1 MDSTLFSVTE
11 QNLLERFNATTDP
24 TTLGYCLHDLVQQA
38 TATYEDKLAIIS
50 AEQSLTY
57 RELNNLANHYAR
69 VLGQRGIRRGD
80 LIAVVLGRSVK
91 LVVML
96 LASLKV
102 GAAYVPIDPAFPQDR
117 VQHML
122 EDAEPKLI
130 IVESVTEATI
140 SFWEGHS
147 LNVEAL
153 GNVLSDLPADLS
165 NLDIDVR
172 PDDLAYVIYT
182 SGSTGLPKGV
192 EISHGALCNL
202 LLGMKREPGCNETD
216 RLLAVTTISFD
227 IAVLEI
233 FLPLICGATTVMTR
247 VEETRDP
254 RALLRLIQHHSI
266 TIMQATPAAWQM
278 LIDAGWNDDVR
289 LSKIICGG
297 EALARQL
304 AERLLSHADSVWNVY
319 GPTEATVWA
328 TIWQVCPDHSVV
340 IGRPINNYRI
350 YVLDDELSPVPIGV
364 EGELYIGG
372 ASLAKGYHKKPDLTQ
387 SRFIDNPFHEGRMYR
402 TGDLACFD
410 APGNLRVLG
419 RTDDQVKIRGFRIEL
434 GDIEAAITD
443 HDSIA
448 AAVVVAREGRLVAF
462 CIRNQSV
469 QANGPQWSVPKIEH
483 VLRPWLSS
491 RLPLY
496 MLPAFF
502 VELETFPMTPNRKI
516 DRKALPDP
524 SQATESTSVNLES
537 PTALEW
543 SIQLVWSKV
552 LGHNHIGM
560 DDNFFE
566 IGGDSTR
573 VIKMQ
578 AELEQ
583 LLARP
588 LTPAIFFEHYTIKS
602 LAKFLHGTKEAV
614 PEPDLFQRRVSDQ
627 EGIAIVSM
635 ACRLPGGV
643 TNPSEYWELLESGA
657 DVITSVPKDRWDTE
671 AIYDADP
678 NANGKSYCRQGG
690 FIDSV
695 DDFDAP
701 FFGISPREA
710 RAMDPSQRIGLETCW
725 EGLERAGY
733 TTGQLRGSNTGV
745 FMGVCTVSAHA
756 PSVPSLEELDGYTIT
771 GTAGSTMSGRV
782 SYVFGLEGPS
792 MTVDTACSSSLV
804 TTHLACNA
812 LRQGECDLAVAG
824 GISLLLSPAMHVE
837 FSRLNGMS
845 VDGRCRAF
853 AADSTGTGWAEG
865 CTVVVLKR
873 LSDAIR
879 DNDRIHALVRGTA
892 VNHGGRSAAGLTV
905 PSGQAQQRLVRTALA
920 ASQLTPDQIDYVE
933 AHGTGTKLGDPIEG
947 AALAGVFGSSRPNDA
962 DPLWIGSAK
971 SNLGH
976 TQAAAGL
983 AGVIKVVLAMEN
995 NKLPQT
1001 LHVSEPS
1008 PAVDWEG
1015 SHMAL
1020 VQEPQPWYSTINR
1033 PRRAGISAFGIS
1045 GTNSHVIVEDP
1056 PSIISQEVERDVKAK
1071 TTSHLPLS
1079 SQDVAVPFLL
1089 SGRTHAALLQQVER
1103 LESFIQSAGK
1113 TDHNCLLD
1121 IAFSLATTR
1130 TMFEE
1135 RHVLWAKDKA
1145 SLIEGLTSISQG
1157 LRTGPLL
1164 RRSNPQLAMLFT
1176 GQGSQACGMGK
1187 DLYHAYPVFRIAL
1200 DEIAKHFFD
1209 LEIPLIE
1216 VMHSSSGSETGALL
1230 QRTDYAQ
1237 PALFALEVALWHLWT
1252 SWGVNP
1258 DVILGHSVG
1267 ELAVAHVSGVL
1278 SLPDACRLV
1287 AARGQLMQAVPIHG
1301 RMVSLEASAEEVGMA
1316 IESLGVSGQA
1326 EIAGHNTPLQTIAS
1340 GDADAVM
1347 QLASVF
1353 ANRGRKTKILDVSH
1367 AFHSHHMDSILSDF
1381 RSVAQTMTFM
1391 KPKLPI
1397 ISTLTGK
1404 LSEPGQL
1411 ETPEYWVQQVRQAV
1425 RFTAAIQTT
1434 YQRGVSVFLE
1444 LGPRPVLSGMG
1455 ATCLE
1460 DQATVAW
1467 MPSLVHGRDDV
1478 SIIQRSLA
1486 DLHARHVNIDW
1497 DGYLEPFGPFQRVE
1511 LPTYP
1516 FQRERYPSLR
1526 KTDLYKE
1533 NTSQKQRRDSAD
1545 IYDGHDTAVR
1555 SSALE
1560 ICWQETA
1567 NSPTSSTSSSTWGV
1581 LRQPQNMTSPSQIN
1595 AILEQAGIKALWIED
1610 SEDLG
1615 KCGDLDGLLCFW
1627 EPTGEIDQVNGLTT
1641 QALTQLQSVINLHSA
1656 PPLVWITRNTIGT
1669 CSSDPE
1675 FVAIASAPLL
1685 GLMRTA
1691 RNEHPEL
1698 NLRLIDLD
1706 NTLEMIPPGFLSALE
1721 LHNVPECAIRQGRVL
1736 VPQLQYAPA
1745 LDTEST
1751 EKKQLLRSDGAVIIT
1766 GGLGDLGR
1774 RVAMWLATT
1783 HGVRDLVLISRQGM
1797 DTPGADDFV
1806 KELAKSGS
1814 EISVV
1819 ACDIAEF
1826 QNLEEVMSMFS
1837 KTRPLRGVVHTAGL
1851 LDDGALQDL
1860 TPERFARVFAPKVKG
1875 AWNLHQLTQGMDMDL
1890 FLLFSS
1896 VSGIIGTPGQA
1907 NYAAAN
1913 TFLDALAQLRHAQ
1926 CLPASS
1932 MCYGPWGGAGMAGR
1946 LSGANL
1952 GRWTR
1957 MGFGLLEPNEGLE
1970 LTAKAIYSGRALTM
1984 VAALDP
1990 RPLHAFLSEK
2000 DEGVLSL
2007 CKSLMDQRGNKVQPH
2022 KSNVNPR
2029 DLREVLRCS
2038 VPEAH
2043 HEVVLNMVRATVA
2056 QALGFA
2062 RPNEVD
2068 PDQPLQD
2075 VGIDSLTAVLVR
2087 NQLVKLTNLKLS
2099 ARFAFQYP
2107 NLRTLSQ
2114 FLVVSLQEDMAHL
2127 DESNDSGTS
2136 TPPTSVG
2143 SQSMATTI
2151 DIATIKKGHLE
2162 AAMSFRSTQDTK
2174 SPGAVLVTGATGF
2187 VGAFIAGK
2195 LLQLGISVYCL
2206 VRAESTQKARQ
2217 RLLDTLIG
2225 QQLWKSDYE
2234 PLLHAVV
2241 GDLSQ
2246 PLLGLSEDLFEDLAD
2261 NIDSICHSGG
2271 LVDWVRPL
2279 EDYLGP
2285 NIVST
2290 HEILRLASQGR
2301 EKTVHFISTMST
2313 LPKYMG
2319 LELVEGEGEY
2329 GYATSKYMAERMV
2342 AAARWRGAKASVY
2355 RLPFVTASASSGCFR
2370 LERGDFMH
2378 SLISGCLEMGSF
2390 PSLDADLA
2398 AVLPVDYLANTIV
2411 TMMTSDM
2418 SRIGKDYDFANSNP
2432 LSFNEFWELLSAA
2445 STQQQIVDFVT
2456 WRERAFDYVATHP
2469 QSPLARII
2477 SLIDDVSDAKSA
2489 AAFVTGPMVG
2499 RDVLGGEDYPV
2510 SVMDQQAA
2518 QNYVACIDALQKSVG
2533 PQ

>member
-1 MDSTLFSVTE
+1 MDSTLPSVTE
-11 QNLLERFNATTDP
+11 KKTLERFNATTDP

-38 TATYEDKLAIIS
+38 AATYEDKLAIIS
-50 AEQSLTY
+50 AEQDLTY
-57 RELNNLANHYAR
+57 RELNDLANHYAR
-69 VLGQRGIRRGD
+69 VFQQRGINRGD
-80 LIAVVLGRSVK
+80 LIAVVLQRSVK

-122 EDAEPKLI
+122 EDAEPRLI
-130 IVESVTEATI
+130 VVESATEATI
-140 SFWEGHS
+140 SFWEGRA

-165 NLDIDVR
+165 NLDINVR

-247 VEETRDP
+247 VEDTRDP
-254 RALLRLIQHHSI
+254 RALLRLIQRHTI

-278 LIDAGWNDDVR
+278 MVDAGWNDDVR
-289 LSKIICGG
+289 LFKIICGG
-297 EALARQL
+297 EALSRQL
-304 AERLLSHADSVWNVY
+304 AGRLLSYADSVWNVY

-328 TIWQVCPDHSVV
+328 TIWQVCPDHPVV
-340 IGRPINNYRI
+340 IGKPINNYRI
-350 YVLDDELSPVPIGV
+350 YVLDDELSPVPVGV

-372 ASLAKGYHKKPDLTQ
+372 ASLARGYHKKPDLTQ
-387 SRFIDNPFHEGRMYR
+387 SRFIDNPFHKGRMYR

-410 APGNLRVLG
+410 APESLRVLG

-434 GDIEAAITD
+434 GDIEAAIAD
-443 HDSIA
+443 HESIA

-469 QANGPQWSVPKIEH
+469 QAQSSLPKLDHI
-483 VLRPWLSS
+483 LRPWLSS
-491 RLPLY
+491 RLPSY

-516 DRKALPDP
+516 DRKALPGP
-524 SQATESTSVNLES
+524 SQATESTSVNLE
-537 PTALEW
+537 PQTALER

-552 LGHNHIGM
+552 LGHNHIRM

-578 AELEQ
+578 TELEQ
-583 LLARP
+583 LLGRP

-602 LAKFLHGTKEAV
+602 LANFLHGTKELV
-614 PEPDLFQRRVSDQ
+614 PEPDLFKRSVSDQ
-627 EGIAIVSM
+627 EAIAIVSM

-643 TNPSEYWELLESGA
+643 ANPSEYWELLDSGA
-657 DVITSVPKDRWDTE
+657 DVITNAPKERWDTE
-671 AIYDADP
+671 AVYDADP
-678 NANGKSYCRQGG
+678 NAKGKSYCRQGG
-690 FIDSV
+690 FLDSV

-710 RAMDPSQRIGLETCW
+710 RVMDPSQRIGLETCW

-733 TTGQLRGSNTGV
+733 TNGQLRGSNTGV

-771 GTAGSTMSGRV
+771 GSAGSTLSGRV

-853 AADSTGTGWAEG
+853 AADSAGTGWAEG

-947 AALAGVFGSSRPNDA
+947 AALAGVFGSSRSNDA

-995 NKLPQT
+995 NKIPQT
-1001 LHVSEPS
+1001 LHVKEPS

-1020 VQEPQPWYSTINR
+1020 VQEPRPWLSTTNR
-1033 PRRAGISAFGIS
+1033 PRRAGISSFGIS

-1056 PSIISQEVERDVKAK
+1056 PSISREVERDVKAK
-1071 TTSHLPLS
+1071 T
-1079 SQDVAVPFLL
+1079 SQNVAIPFLL
-1089 SGRTHAALLQQVER
+1089 SGRSHAALLQQADR
-1103 LESFIQSAGK
+1103 LERFIQGVGEA
-1113 TDHNCLLD
+1113 DHSRLLD
-1121 IAFSLATTR
+1121 VAFSLATTR

-1135 RHVLWAKDKA
+1135 RLVLWAKDKA
-1145 SLIEGLTSISQG
+1145 SLIEGLTSTSQG
-1157 LRTGPLL
+1157 LRTGPVL

-1187 DLYHAYPVFRIAL
+1187 DLYEAYPVFRTAL

-1216 VMHSSSGSETGALL
+1216 VMHSSSGSEPGALL

-1237 PALFALEVALWHLWT
+1237 PALFALEIALWHLWT

-1287 AARGQLMQAVPIHG
+1287 AARGRLMQAVPTHG
-1301 RMVSLEASAEEVGMA
+1301 KMVSLEASGEEVETA
-1316 IESLGVSGQA
+1316 IKSLGVSAQA
-1326 EIAGHNTPLQTIAS
+1326 EIAGHNTPSQTIAS
-1340 GDADAVM
+1340 GDADAIT

-1367 AFHSHHMDSILSDF
+1367 AFHSHHMDSILSEF

-1404 LSEPGQL
+1404 LAEPGQL
-1411 ETPEYWVQQVRQAV
+1411 ETPRYWVQQARQAV
-1425 RFTAAIQTT
+1425 HFTAAIQTA

-1444 LGPRPVLSGMG
+1444 LGPKPVLSGMG

-1467 MPSLVHGRDDV
+1467 MPSLIHGRDDV
-1478 SIIQRSLA
+1478 STIQRSLA
-1486 DLHARHVNIDW
+1486 GLHERHVKIDW
-1497 DGYLEPFGPFQRVE
+1497 NGYLEPFGPFQRVE

-1526 KTDLYKE
+1526 KTNLYKE
-1533 NTSQKQRRDSAD
+1533 NTAQKQRHDSAD
-1545 IYDGHDTAVR
+1545 MLDGHDTAVR
-1555 SSALE
+1555 GSALE
-1560 ICWQETA
+1560 ICWQQETA
-1567 NSPTSSTSSSTWGV
+1567 NSSTSFGTWGV
-1581 LRQPQNMTSPSQIN
+1581 LRKPQNTTSPSQIMT
-1595 AILEQAGIKALWIED
+1595 ILEQAGIKALWIGEL
-1610 SEDLG
+1610 EDLS
-1615 KCGDLDGLLCFW
+1615 KCGDLSGLLCFW
-1627 EPTGEIDQVNGLTT
+1627 EPNSDIDKVNELTT
-1641 QALTQLQSVINLHSA
+1641 HALTQLQSVINLHSA
-1656 PPLVWITRNTIGT
+1656 PPLVWVTRNTIGT
-1669 CSSDPE
+1669 SSTDPE
-1675 FVAIASAPLL
+1675 LVAIASAPLL

-1706 NTLEMIPPGFLSALE
+1706 TTLDMIEPGFLSALE
-1721 LHNVPECAIRQGRVL
+1721 LHHVPECAIRQGHVL
-1736 VPQLQYAPA
+1736 VPQLQYTPA
-1745 LDTEST
+1745 LDAEST
-1751 EKKQLLRSDGAVIIT
+1751 EGKQLLCSDGAVIIT

-1774 RVAMWLATT
+1774 RVAKWLAST

-1797 DTPGADDFV
+1797 DTPGADVFV
-1806 KELAKSGS
+1806 KELAESGS
-1814 EISVV
+1814 KISVV
-1819 ACDIAEF
+1819 ACDIADF

-1837 KTRPLRGVVHTAGL
+1837 KARPLRGVVHTAGL

-1860 TPERFARVFAPKVKG
+1860 TPERFARVLAPKVKG

-1926 CLPASS
+1926 RLPASS
-1932 MCYGPWGGAGMAGR
+1932 VCYGPWGGAGMAGR

-1957 MGFGLLEPNEGLE
+1957 MGFGLLDPNEGLE
-1970 LTAKAIYSGRALTM
+1970 LTAKAIQSGRALTL
-1984 VAALDP
+1984 VAALNP
-1990 RPLHAFLSEK
+1990 RPLHVFLSERG
-2000 DEGVLSL
+2000 EGVLSL
-2007 CKSLMDQRGNKVQPH
+2007 CKSLMDQTDNKVEPN
-2022 KSNVNPR
+2022 KSSASLQ
-2029 DLREVLRCS
+2029 DLREALRCS
-2038 VPEAH
+2038 LPGKH
-2043 HEVVLNMVRATVA
+2043 HEVVLSMVRATVA

-2062 RPNEVD
+2062 RPNDVD

-2107 NLRTLSQ
+2107 NLRALSQ

-2143 SQSMATTI
+2143 SQSAATTI
-2151 DIATIKKGHLE
+2151 DIASIKKGHLE

-2174 SPGAVLVTGATGF
+2174 SPEAVLVTGATGF
-2187 VGAFIAGK
+2187 VGAFIAGR
-2195 LLQLGISVYCL
+2195 LLELGISVYCL
-2206 VRAESTQKARQ
+2206 VRAESPQKARQ
-2217 RLLDTLIG
+2217 RLLDTFVG
-2225 QQLWKSDYE
+2225 QQLWKSNYE

-2241 GDLSQ
+2241 GDLTQ

-2411 TMMTSDM
+2411 TMMTSDL

-2432 LSFNEFWELLSAA
+2432 LSFNEFWRLLGAA
-2445 STQQQIVDFVT
+2445 STQQPIVDFVT
-2456 WRERAFDYVATHP
+2456 WRERAFDHVATYP

-2477 SLIDDVSDAKSA
+2477 PLIDGVSDAKSA

-2510 SVMDQQAA
+2510 PMMDQQAA
-2518 QNYVACIDALQKSVG
+2518 HNYVACIDAMKKAVRPSRFQ
-2533 PQ
+2533 

>member
-1 MDSTLFSVTE
+1 MDSTAPSITE
-11 QNLLERFNATTDP
+11 QNHLERFNSITDP
-24 TTLGYCLHDLVQQA
+24 STLGYCLHDLVQQA
-38 TATYEDKLAIIS
+38 AATYEDKLAIIS

-57 RELNNLANHYAR
+57 GKLNNLANHYAR

-80 LIAVVLGRSVK
+80 LIAIVLDRSVK

-130 IVESVTEATI
+130 VVESATEATT
-140 SFWEGHS
+140 SFWEGLS

-165 NLDIDVR
+165 NLYMDVR

-247 VEETRDP
+247 VEDTRDP
-254 RALLRLIQHHSI
+254 RALLRLIQHHTI

-297 EALARQL
+297 EALSRQL

-328 TIWQVCPDHSVV
+328 TIWQVCPDLSVV
-340 IGRPINNYRI
+340 IGKPINNYRI
-350 YVLDDELSPVPIGV
+350 YVLDEELSPVPIGV

-372 ASLAKGYHKKPDLTQ
+372 ASLARGYHKKPDLTQ

-410 APGNLRVLG
+410 APESLRVLG

-434 GDIEAAITD
+434 GDIEAAIAD

-469 QANGPQWSVPKIEH
+469 QAQSSLPKLDHI
-483 VLRPWLSS
+483 LRPWLSS
-491 RLPLY
+491 RLPSY

-516 DRKALPDP
+516 DRKALPGP
-524 SQATESTSVNLES
+524 SQAPESTSANLE
-537 PTALEW
+537 PQTALER

-552 LGHNHIGM
+552 LGHTHIGI

-578 AELEQ
+578 TELEQ
-583 LLARP
+583 LLGRP

-602 LAKFLHGTKEAV
+602 LASFLHDSKESV
-614 PEPDLFQRRVSDQ
+614 PEPDLFKRRVSDQ
-627 EGIAIVSM
+627 EAIAIVSM

-657 DVITSVPKDRWDTE
+657 DVITNVPKDRWDTE

-678 NANGKSYCRQGG
+678 NAKGKSYCRQGG
-690 FIDSV
+690 FLDSV
-695 DDFDAP
+695 DDFEAP

-725 EGLERAGY
+725 EGIERAGY

-771 GTAGSTMSGRV
+771 GSAGSTLSGRV

-845 VDGRCRAF
+845 MDGRCRAF
-853 AADSTGTGWAEG
+853 AADSAGTGWAEG

-879 DNDRIHALVRGTA
+879 DNDKIHALVRGTA

-905 PSGQAQQRLVRTALA
+905 PSVQAQQRLVRTALA
-920 ASQLTPDQIDYVE
+920 ASQLNPDQIDYVE
-933 AHGTGTKLGDPIEG
+933 AHGTGTRLGDPIEG
-947 AALAGVFGSSRPNDA
+947 AALAGVFGSSRSNDA

-983 AGVIKVVLAMEN
+983 AGVIKVVLAMEK

-1001 LHVSEPS
+1001 LHVKEPS

-1020 VQEPQPWYSTINR
+1020 VQEPRPWFSTINR

-1045 GTNSHVIVEDP
+1045 GTNSHVIVEEP
-1056 PSIISQEVERDVKAK
+1056 PSISQEAERDVKTRSQ
-1071 TTSHLPLS
+1071 TTLS
-1079 SQDVAVPFLL
+1079 SQDVALPFLL
-1089 SGRTHAALLQQVER
+1089 SGRTHAALLQQADRVER
-1103 LESFIQSAGK
+1103 FIQGVGK
-1113 TDHNCLLD
+1113 ADHNRLLD

-1145 SLIEGLTSISQG
+1145 SLIEGLTATSQG
-1157 LRTGPLL
+1157 LMTGPLL
-1164 RRSNPQLAMLFT
+1164 RRPNPQLAMLFT

-1187 DLYHAYPVFRIAL
+1187 DLYEAYPVFRTAL
-1200 DEIAKHFFD
+1200 DEIAIHFFD
-1209 LEIPLIE
+1209 LEIPLIQ
-1216 VMHSSSGSETGALL
+1216 VMHSSSDSEAAALL

-1287 AARGQLMQAVPIHG
+1287 GARGRLMQAVPVHG
-1301 RMVSLEASAEEVGMA
+1301 RMVSLEASAEEVNTA
-1316 IESLGVSGQA
+1316 LESLGVSGQA
-1326 EIAGHNTPLQTIAS
+1326 EIAGHNTPSQTIAS
-1340 GDADAVM
+1340 GDADAIT

-1367 AFHSHHMDSILSDF
+1367 AFHSHHMDSILSEF

-1425 RFTAAIQTT
+1425 HFTAAIQTT
-1434 YQRGVSVFLE
+1434 HQQGVSVFLE
-1444 LGPRPVLSGMG
+1444 LGPKPVLSGMG

-1467 MPSLVHGRDDV
+1467 MPSLIHGRDDV
-1478 SIIQRSLA
+1478 SIIQRSFA
-1486 DLHARHVNIDW
+1486 DLHACHVKIDW
-1497 DGYLEPFGPFQRVE
+1497 NGYLEPFGPFQRVE

-1526 KTDLYKE
+1526 KTDLYKV
-1533 NTSQKQRRDSAD
+1533 NTSQKQRRDPSD
-1545 IYDGHDTAVR
+1545 MLDGHDTAVR

-1560 ICWQETA
+1560 ICWQQETA
-1567 NSPTSSTSSSTWGV
+1567 NSPISFGTWGV
-1581 LRQPQNMTSPSQIN
+1581 FRQPRDMTSSQIMT
-1595 AILEQAGIKALWIED
+1595 ILEQAGIKALWIEEL
-1610 SEDLG
+1610 EDLS
-1615 KCGDLDGLLCFW
+1615 KCGHLEGLLCFW
-1627 EPTGEIDQVNGLTT
+1627 EPNSDIDQVNELTT
-1641 QALTQLQSVINLHSA
+1641 QALAQLQSVINLQSP
-1656 PPLVWITRNTIGT
+1656 PPLVWVTRNTIGT
-1669 CSSDPE
+1669 SSADPE

-1706 NTLEMIPPGFLSALE
+1706 TTLDLIEPGFLSALE
-1721 LHNVPECAIRQGRVL
+1721 LHHVPECAVRQGRVL

-1745 LDTEST
+1745 LDVGST

-1774 RVAMWLATT
+1774 RVAMWLATA

-1797 DTPGADDFV
+1797 DTPGADGFV
-1806 KELAKSGS
+1806 KELAQSGS
-1814 EISVV
+1814 EVSVV
-1819 ACDIAEF
+1819 ACDMADF
-1826 QNLEEVMSMFS
+1826 QNLEQVMSTFS
-1837 KTRPLRGVVHTAGL
+1837 EARPLRGVVHTAGL

-1860 TPERFARVFAPKVKG
+1860 TPERFARVLAPKVKG

-1913 TFLDALAQLRHAQ
+1913 TSLDALAHLRHAQ
-1926 CLPASS
+1926 GLPASS
-1932 MCYGPWGGAGMAGR
+1932 ICYGPWGGAGMAGR

-1957 MGFGLLEPNEGLE
+1957 MGFGLLDPNEGLE
-1970 LTAKAIYSGRALTM
+1970 LTAKAIQSGRALTL

-1990 RPLHAFLSEK
+1990 RPLHAFLSER

-2007 CKSLMDQRGNKVQPH
+2007 CKSLLDQTGTKVQTH
-2022 KSNVNPR
+2022 KPSANPQ
-2029 DLREVLRCS
+2029 DLREALRCS
-2038 VPEAH
+2038 LPETH
-2043 HEVVLNMVRATVA
+2043 HEVVLSMVRATVA
-2056 QALGFA
+2056 QALGFV

-2107 NLRTLSQ
+2107 NLRALSQ
-2114 FLVVSLQEDMAHL
+2114 FLVVSLQEDMAHS

-2143 SQSMATTI
+2143 SQSAATTI
-2151 DIATIKKGHLE
+2151 DIAAIKKGHLE

-2174 SPGAVLVTGATGF
+2174 SPEAVLVTGATGF

-2195 LLQLGISVYCL
+2195 LLELGISVYCL
-2206 VRAESTQKARQ
+2206 VRAESPQKARQ

-2241 GDLSQ
+2241 GDLTQ

-2411 TMMTSDM
+2411 TMMTSDL
-2418 SRIGKDYDFANSNP
+2418 SRIGKDYDFANLNP
-2432 LSFNEFWELLSAA
+2432 LSFDEFWGLLSAA
-2445 STQQQIVDFVT
+2445 SAQQQIVDFIT
-2456 WRERAFDYVATHP
+2456 WRERAFDHVATHP
-2469 QSPLARII
+2469 HSPLARII
-2477 SLIDDVSDAKSA
+2477 PLIDGVSDAKSA

-2499 RDVLGGEDYPV
+2499 RDVLGGADYPV
-2510 SVMDQQAA
+2510 PMMDQQAA
-2518 QNYVACIDALQKSVG
+2518 RNYVACIDAKVCWT
-2533 PQ
+2533 

>member
-1 MDSTLFSVTE
+1 MDSTVPSITE
-11 QNLLERFNATTDP
+11 QNPLEHFNATADP

-38 TATYEDKLAIIS
+38 AATYEDKLAIIS

-57 RELNNLANHYAR
+57 KQLNNLANHYAR
-69 VLGQRGIRRGD
+69 VFEERGIRPGD
-80 LIAVVLGRSVK
+80 LIAIVLERSVK

-117 VQHML
+117 VHHML

-130 IVESVTEATI
+130 VVESATEATI
-140 SFWEGHS
+140 SFWEGLS
-147 LNVEAL
+147 QNVEAL
-153 GNVLSDLPADLS
+153 GDVLSDLPADLS
-165 NLDIDVR
+165 NLDINVR

-202 LLGMKREPGCNETD
+202 LLGMRREPGCNETD

-247 VEETRDP
+247 VEDTRDP
-254 RALLRLIQHHSI
+254 RALLRLIQHHTI

-278 LIDAGWNDDVR
+278 LIDAGWNDDVQ

-297 EALARQL
+297 EALSRQL

-328 TIWQVCPDHSVV
+328 TIWQVCPNQPVV
-340 IGRPINNYRI
+340 IGKPINNYRI
-350 YVLDDELSPVPIGV
+350 YVLDEELSPVPIGV

-372 ASLAKGYHKKPDLTQ
+372 TSLARGYHKKPDLTQ

-410 APGNLRVLG
+410 APGSLRVLG

-434 GDIEAAITD
+434 GDIEAAIAD
-443 HDSIA
+443 HESIA

-469 QANGPQWSVPKIEH
+469 QAQSSLPKLDHI
-483 VLRPWLSS
+483 LRPWLSS
-491 RLPLY
+491 RLPSY

-502 VELETFPMTPNRKI
+502 VELETFPMTPNLKI
-516 DRKALPDP
+516 DRKALPSP
-524 SQATESTSVNLES
+524 SQATESIPVNLE
-537 PTALEW
+537 PQTPLER
-543 SIQLVWSKV
+543 SIQLVWSKI
-552 LGHNHIGM
+552 LGHTHIGM

-578 AELEQ
+578 TELEQ
-583 LLARP
+583 LLGRS

-602 LAKFLHGTKEAV
+602 LTNFLHHTKESV
-614 PEPDLFQRRVSDQ
+614 PEPDLFKRSVSDQ
-627 EGIAIVSM
+627 EAIAIVSM

-643 TNPSEYWELLESGA
+643 TNPSEYWGLLESGA
-657 DVITSVPKDRWDTE
+657 DVIKNVPKDRWDTE
-671 AIYDADP
+671 AVYDADS
-678 NANGKSYCRQGG
+678 NAKGKSYCRQGG
-690 FIDSV
+690 FLDSV

-701 FFGISPREA
+701 FFGVSPREA

-733 TTGQLRGSNTGV
+733 TTEQLRGSNTGV

-771 GTAGSTMSGRV
+771 GSAGSTLSGRV

-853 AADSTGTGWAEG
+853 AADSAGTGWAEG

-892 VNHGGRSAAGLTV
+892 VNHGGRSSAGLTV

-933 AHGTGTKLGDPIEG
+933 AHGTGTRLGDPIEG
-947 AALAGVFGSSRPNDA
+947 AALAGVFGSSRSNNA
-962 DPLWIGSAK
+962 DPLLIGSAK

-983 AGVIKVVLAMEN
+983 AGVIKVVLAMKN
-995 NKLPQT
+995 NRLPQT
-1001 LHVSEPS
+1001 LHVKEPS

-1020 VQEPQPWYSTINR
+1020 VQEPRPWFSTINR

-1056 PSIISQEVERDVKAK
+1056 PSISHKVERDVKAK
-1071 TTSHLPLS
+1071 T
-1079 SQDVAVPFLL
+1079 SQNLAMPFLL
-1089 SGRTHAALLQQVER
+1089 SGRTHAALLQQADR
-1103 LESFIQSAGK
+1103 LERFIQGVGK
-1113 TDHNCLLD
+1113 ADHNRLLD
-1121 IAFSLATTR
+1121 VAFSLATTR

-1145 SLIEGLTSISQG
+1145 SLIEGLTATSQG

-1187 DLYHAYPVFRIAL
+1187 DLYEVYPVFRTAL

-1216 VMHSSSGSETGALL
+1216 VMHSSSGSEAGALL

-1258 DVILGHSVG
+1258 DVIIGHSVG

-1278 SLPDACRLV
+1278 SLADACRLV
-1287 AARGQLMQAVPIHG
+1287 AARGRLMQAVPVHG
-1301 RMVSLEASAEEVGMA
+1301 RMVSLEASAEEVETA
-1316 IESLGVSGQA
+1316 IKFLGVSAQA

-1340 GDADAVM
+1340 GDADAIM

-1367 AFHSHHMDSILSDF
+1367 AFHSHHMDSILSEF

-1404 LSEPGQL
+1404 LAEPGQL

-1425 RFTAAIQTT
+1425 HFTAAIQTT
-1434 YQRGVSVFLE
+1434 HQQGVSVFIE
-1444 LGPRPVLSGMG
+1444 LGPKPVLSGMG

-1467 MPSLVHGRDDV
+1467 MPSLIHGRDDV
-1478 SIIQRSLA
+1478 STIQRSLA
-1486 DLHARHVNIDW
+1486 DLHARHVKIDW
-1497 DGYLEPFGPFQRVE
+1497 NGYLEPFGLFQRVE
-1511 LPTYP
+1511 LPTYA
-1516 FQRERYPSLR
+1516 FQRERYSPLR
-1526 KTDLYKE
+1526 KTNLYKE
-1533 NTSQKQRRDSAD
+1533 NTAQKQRRDSAD
-1545 IYDGHDTAVR
+1545 MLDGHDTTVR
-1555 SSALE
+1555 GSALE
-1560 ICWQETA
+1560 ICWQQETA
-1567 NSPTSSTSSSTWGV
+1567 NSPTTSTSIGTWGV
-1581 LRQPQNMTSPSQIN
+1581 LRQPQDTISPSQIMT
-1595 AILEQAGIKALWIED
+1595 ILEQAGIKALWIEEL
-1610 SEDLG
+1610 EDFS
-1615 KCGDLDGLLCFW
+1615 KCGDLCGLLCFW
-1627 EPTGEIDQVNGLTT
+1627 EPNSDIDQVNELTT

-1656 PPLVWITRNTIGT
+1656 PPLVWVTHNTIGT
-1669 CSSDPE
+1669 SSAYPE
-1675 FVAIASAPLL
+1675 FVSVASAPLL

-1698 NLRLIDLD
+1698 NLRLIDL
-1706 NTLEMIPPGFLSALE
+1706 NTTLDMTESGFLSALE
-1721 LHNVPECAIRQGRVL
+1721 LHHVPECAVRQGRVL
-1736 VPQLQYAPA
+1736 VPQLQYAPV

-1751 EKKQLLRSDGAVIIT
+1751 ENKQLLRSDGAVVIT

-1774 RVAMWLATT
+1774 RVAVWLATIN
-1783 HGVRDLVLISRQGM
+1783 GVRDLVLISRKGM
-1797 DTPGADDFV
+1797 NTPSADVFV
-1806 KELAKSGS
+1806 KELAKYGS
-1814 EISVV
+1814 EVSVV
-1819 ACDIAEF
+1819 ACDIADF
-1826 QNLEEVMSMFS
+1826 QSLEQVMSMFS
-1837 KTRPLRGVVHTAGL
+1837 KARPLRGVVHTAGL

-1860 TPERFARVFAPKVKG
+1860 TAERFARVLAPKVKG

-1926 CLPASS
+1926 RLPASS
-1932 MCYGPWGGAGMAGR
+1932 ICYGPWGGAGMAGR

-1957 MGFGLLEPNEGLE
+1957 IGFGLLEPSEGLE
-1970 LTAKAIYSGRALTM
+1970 LTTKAIYSGRALTV

-1990 RPLHAFLSEK
+1990 RPLHGFLSEK

-2007 CKSLMDQRGNKVQPH
+2007 CKSLVDQPDTQVQPH
-2022 KSNVNPR
+2022 KSNPQ
-2029 DLREVLRCS
+2029 DLREALRCS

-2043 HEVVLNMVRATVA
+2043 PEVVLSMVRATVA

-2068 PDQPLQD
+2068 PDQPLQE

-2087 NQLVKLTNLKLS
+2087 NQLVKLTKLKLS

-2107 NLRTLSQ
+2107 NLRALSQ
-2114 FLVVSLQEDMAHL
+2114 FLVVSLLEDMAHL

-2143 SQSMATTI
+2143 SQSAATTI
-2151 DIATIKKGHLE
+2151 DIAAIKKGHLE

-2174 SPGAVLVTGATGF
+2174 SPEAVLVTGATGF
-2187 VGAFIAGK
+2187 VGAFITGK
-2195 LLQLGISVYCL
+2195 LLELGISVYCL
-2206 VRAESTQKARQ
+2206 VRAESSQKAKQ

-2225 QQLWKSDYE
+2225 QRLWKSDYE

-2241 GDLSQ
+2241 GDLTQ

-2313 LPKYMG
+2313 LPIYMG

-2411 TMMTSDM
+2411 TMMTSDL
-2418 SRIGKDYDFANSNP
+2418 SRIGKDYDFANSDP
-2432 LSFNEFWELLSAA
+2432 LSFNEFWGLLGAA
-2445 STQQQIVDFVT
+2445 SAQQQIVDFVT
-2456 WRERAFDYVATHP
+2456 WRERAFDHVATHP

-2477 SLIDDVSDAKSA
+2477 PLIDGVSDAKNA

-2510 SVMDQQAA
+2510 PMMDQQAA
-2518 QNYVACIDALQKSVG
+2518 QKYVACIDAKVCWT
-2533 PQ
+2533 